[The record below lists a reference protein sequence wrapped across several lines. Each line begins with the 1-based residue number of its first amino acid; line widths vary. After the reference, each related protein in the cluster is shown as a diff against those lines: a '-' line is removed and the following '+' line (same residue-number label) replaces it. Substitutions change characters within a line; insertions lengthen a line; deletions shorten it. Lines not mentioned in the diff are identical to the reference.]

1 MKIST
6 VDEKILKILRK
17 SKLPLSTYKIAKKS
31 NIVWSTANSHC
42 YKLKTMKLL
51 DSKAEES
58 KFGAGE
64 KIVWWIK

>member
-1 MKIST
+1 MKISI
-6 VDEKILKILRK
+6 VDERILKTLRK
-17 SKLPLSTYKIAKKS
+17 SKVPLSTYKIAKK
-31 NIVWSTANSHC
+31 IDMVWSTANSHC
-42 YKLKTMKLL
+42 YKLKTMKLI

>member
-6 VDEKILKILRK
+6 IDEKILKTIRK
-17 SKLPLSTYKIAKKS
+17 SKVPLSTYEIAKKT

-42 YKLKTMKLL
+42 YKLKTMKLI

-58 KFGAGE
+58 KFGSGE
-64 KIVWWIK
+64 KIVWWGE